1 MPYKSVLLVED
12 DIFTSRL
19 IKKYLECRDVIVHQA
34 FDVGSAFNKAVENNI
49 DLVILDLSLPSGFS
63 LDHFK
68 ELKSV
73 VNSPIVI
80 YTARRDEEIELLS
93 LNLGADDFIQKER
106 GVKVLYARIKKHLN
120 FEEVGELSDAESEET
135 ELSIN
140 GFSFDKGA
148 NTVTHE
154 STLLELTLKEMSIIY
169 YLAINSNRAV
179 SRDELSFITK
189 GYAYDGWSRS
199 MDLSVFRLRKKLD
212 SAFEKSLSISTIR
225 GKGYQLNFND

>member
-1 MPYKSVLLVED
+1 M
-12 DIFTSRL
+12 
-19 IKKYLECRDVIVHQA
+19 
-34 FDVGSAFNKAVENNI
+34 
-49 DLVILDLSLPSGFS
+49 
-63 LDHFK
+63 
-68 ELKSV
+68 

-120 FEEVGELSDAESEET
+120 FEEDDELSDAESEET

-140 GFSFDKGA
+140 GFTFDKGA

-212 SAFEKSLSISTIR
+212 SAFKKSLSISTIR